1 MKTDFSLWEILDREN
16 PAFITGM
23 GLQCVAVEKKIIRN
37 VEQGHFLIWFQ
48 SITDTIFVSLF
59 IKKLA
64 WFDRE
69 LFLLLALCH
78 KQELYIEPDLCDL
91 TVMHLDLVAE
101 IGIAGWSLEKK
112 GTKVKFCLTLFAVF
126 KTWNFPDAIYFF
138 DHECTLAVLYQ
149 ESSII
154 IKLWWSS

>member
-1 MKTDFSLWEILDREN
+1 M
-16 PAFITGM
+16 M
-23 GLQCVAVEKKIIRN
+23 MEKKQER
-37 VEQGHFLIWFQ
+37 GGGSFLSDFIVLQTPF
-48 SITDTIFVSLF
+48 FVSLF

-101 IGIAGWSLEKK
+101 IRIAGWSLEKK

-138 DHECTLAVLYQ
+138 DSKCTLLYEMPSNSKGKNFVWKIYCFFPQ
-149 ESSII
+149 NTMESICRR
-154 IKLWWSS
+154 